1 LPVFLVTRTLDA
13 YARAGGFTLM
23 EVLVAMT
30 LLALLMTAL
39 SGSIGFVG
47 RSWDRGWETG
57 EKSAAFSRIEG
68 TLRRMVE
75 RSVPIT
81 VSAGKNRRFLFQGTA
96 TGVRLVAHDA
106 PSGSAGALYVQEI
119 VVTGTARQ
127 GRLLYRQYPFGGGS
141 PRSDTP
147 SEAQV
152 LSGDFSIAFSYFGS
166 PRPQAPPVWLDSW
179 ASGGTLPDLVQV
191 NIAVAGET
199 SWPPIIV
206 HPFIT
211 AEYDCVQPTDAGLC
225 RLQKAAP

>member
-1 LPVFLVTRTLDA
+1 VTRTLEA
-13 YARAGGFTLM
+13 HNRARGFTLM

-68 TLRRMVE
+68 TLRRMIE
-75 RSVPIT
+75 RSVPVT
-81 VSAGKNRRFLFQGTA
+81 VRAGKNRRFLFQGTA
-96 TGVRLVAHDA
+96 TGMRLVAHDA

-119 VVTGTARQ
+119 VVTGTGSQ
-127 GRLLYRQYPFGGGS
+127 GQILYRQYPFGDS
-141 PRSDTP
+141 PTRPDTA
-147 SEAQV
+147 SEAQM

-166 PRPQAPPVWLDSW
+166 PRPPAPPAWLDSW
-179 ASGGTLPDLVQV
+179 TSDRTLPDLIQV
-191 NIAVAGET
+191 KIAAAGQT
-199 SWPPIIV
+199 PWPPIIV

-211 AEYDCVQPTDAGLC
+211 AEYDCVQPTDTGLC

>member
-1 LPVFLVTRTLDA
+1 MNRTLEAND
-13 YARAGGFTLM
+13 RAAGFTLM

-57 EKSAAFSRIEG
+57 ETSAAFSRIEG
-68 TLRRMVE
+68 TLRRMIE
-75 RSVPIT
+75 RSVPVT

-119 VVTGTARQ
+119 MVAGTGSQAQ
-127 GRLLYRQYPFGGGS
+127 LVYRQHPFGGGS
-141 PRSDTP
+141 PRPDTV
-147 SEAQV
+147 SEAQM

-166 PRPQAPPVWLDSW
+166 PRPPAPPVWLDSW
-179 ASGGTLPDLVQV
+179 VSDRTLPDLVQV
-191 NIAVAGET
+191 KIAAAGET
-199 SWPPIIV
+199 PWPPIIV
-206 HPFIT
+206 RPFIT

>member
-1 LPVFLVTRTLDA
+1 VNRTLEAND
-13 YARAGGFTLM
+13 RATGFTLM

-57 EKSAAFSRIEG
+57 ETSAAFSRIEG
-68 TLRRMVE
+68 TLRRMIE
-75 RSVPIT
+75 RSVPVT

-119 VVTGTARQ
+119 MVAGTGSQAQ
-127 GRLLYRQYPFGGGS
+127 LVYRQHPFGGGS
-141 PRSDTP
+141 PRPDTV
-147 SEAQV
+147 SEAQM

-166 PRPQAPPVWLDSW
+166 PRPPAPPVWLDSW
-179 ASGGTLPDLVQV
+179 ASDRTLPDLVQV
-191 NIAVAGET
+191 KIAAAGET
-199 SWPPIIV
+199 PWPPIIV
-206 HPFIT
+206 RPFIT